1 MRIGFLSHSDMSIYY
16 FRLPIMRALK
26 DAGHKVY
33 AIMPKGAYEKR
44 VGAEFECVFYDID
57 GASINPL
64 RVGKNALNL
73 AKALAPLHLDML
85 QSAAH
90 KSNVFGT
97 MAASMIGIKN
107 IFCLVEGLGSA
118 YTGDSWKHKILR
130 FVLENLYKN
139 TLNKAKACIFVS
151 EADAKFFSEK
161 KLCDKD
167 KIKVIKSVGI
177 NCSLFAPSPEL
188 AAPEL
193 EPLKGKKIVLMAA
206 RALVDKGVGEFY
218 EAADILSARKDCAFV
233 FVGSPVKGKAGFS
246 TEFLGSSANVFYLP
260 WSDNI
265 KALLNASYIYALP
278 SYAEGFPRTILE
290 AMAMA
295 KPCVAS
301 KARGCNEAV
310 CDGQTGLLCEVRSG
324 ASLAAKI
331 SVLLDDESLALNMG
345 QKARQIAQSKYDE
358 SIVVKEYL
366 ELYKS
371 FGIC

>member
-1 MRIGFLSHSDMSIYY
+1 MSIHY

-33 AIMPKGAYEKR
+33 AIMPKGAYSER
-44 VGAEFECVFYDID
+44 VGSEFECVFYDID

-90 KSNVFGT
+90 KSNIFGT
-97 MAASMIGIKN
+97 MAASMIGIKH

-118 YTGDSWKHKILR
+118 YTGDTWWHKILR
-130 FVLENLYKN
+130 FVIESLYKN
-139 TLNKAKACIFVS
+139 TLNKSKACIFVS
-151 EADAKFFSEK
+151 EGDASFFADK

-177 NCSLFAPSPEL
+177 NCADFAPSPQLDVPEL
-188 AAPEL
+188 AE
-193 EPLKGKKIVLMAA
+193 LKGKKIVLMAA

-218 EAADILSARKDCAFV
+218 EAADILAGREDCAFV

-246 TEFLGSSANVFYLP
+246 TEFLEQSANVFYLP
-260 WSDNI
+260 WSDNV
-265 KALLNASYIYALP
+265 KGLMNACYLYALP

-290 AMAMA
+290 AMAMGKA
-295 KPCVAS
+295 CVAS
-301 KARGCNEAV
+301 DARGCNEAV
-310 CDGQTGLLCEVRSG
+310 IDGKTGLLCEVRSG
-324 ASLAAKI
+324 ADLAAKI
-331 SVLLDDESLALNMG
+331 SVLLDDGSLAATMG
-345 QKARQIAQSKYDE
+345 ENARQIAQSNYDE
-358 SIVVKEYL
+358 SIIVRQYL

>member
-33 AIMPKGAYEKR
+33 AIMPKGSYSER
-44 VGAEFECVFYDID
+44 VGGEFECVFYDID
-57 GASINPL
+57 GASLNPL

-73 AKALAPLHLDML
+73 AKALAPLHLEML

-118 YTGDSWKHKILR
+118 YTGDTWRHKILR
-130 FVLENLYKN
+130 FVLETLYKS

-151 EADAKFFSEK
+151 DADAKFFSDK
-161 KLCDKD
+161 KLCESQ

-177 NCSLFAPSPEL
+177 NCSVFAPSPQLDVPEL
-188 AAPEL
+188 AE
-193 EPLKGKKIVLMAA
+193 LKGKKIVLMAA

-218 EAADILSARKDCAFV
+218 KAADILSARKDCAFV
-233 FVGSPVKGKAGFS
+233 FVGSPVRGKAGFS
-246 TEFLGSSANVFYLP
+246 TEFLGESANVFYLP
-260 WSDNI
+260 WSDSV
-265 KALLNASYIYALP
+265 KGLMNACYLYALP

-290 AMAMA
+290 AMAMG

-301 KARGCNEAV
+301 KTRGCNEAV
-310 CDGQTGLLCEVRSG
+310 VDGQTGLLCEVRSG
-324 ASLAAKI
+324 ADLAAKI
-331 SVLLDDESLALNMG
+331 SVLLDDESLALSMG
-345 QKARQIAQSKYDE
+345 QKARELAQSNYDE

-366 ELYKS
+366 ELYRS